1 MFYKLIDENTVEK
14 FKPPLK
20 VDGKHIFTNDEKIL
34 NENGYYK
41 VIINPMPE
49 GVGENK
55 YWESKYIVIDN
66 MIHKVWEEKEFE
78 EIVEEEI
85 IVEELPT
92 EHEQEHN

>member
-1 MFYKLIDENTVEK
+1 MFYKITEENTLKK
-14 FKPPLK
+14 FKAPLK
-20 VDGKHIFTNDEKIL
+20 VNDRHIFTNDEKIL

-49 GVGENK
+49 EVGENK
-55 YWESKYIVIDN
+55 YWESKYVVIDN

-85 IVEELPT
+85 IFEELPT
-92 EHEQEHN
+92 EVESQDE